1 MCAIH
6 AGHGTHTI
14 TLKFIY
20 LTSDLLPIWP
30 SHKKKT
36 LQLILIHY
44 IVYFIPFHSR
54 PS

>member
-30 SHKKKT
+30 SHKKT

>member
-20 LTSDLLPIWP
+20 LTSDLLPIYP
-30 SHKKKT
+30 LHKK
-36 LQLILIHY
+36 HY
-44 IVYFIPFHSR
+44 SLF
-54 PS
+54 